1 MKKILAIC
9 LFAVFHIFSVR
20 AGDTVSTRHHFHFS
34 LTNAMSGSFAMING
48 QGATDFTHTDSWPDF
63 WDSTH
68 YKLRVGYSVYAQI
81 KYSYDVCRYLSVQTG
96 LGYMLTSHHYDVP
109 IAYIDGWGGRNV
121 VGNTVRRYIGFLSW
135 PIEARVKIPIHHD
148 AISVTVGTHYCVG
161 ANMTTIEFG
170 QMGGL
175 GSGGLSK
182 ITKSSGAV
190 GAVTGGALFRI
201 GYEKKLNKYH
211 SIDIGAV
218 AHLWDLYGNF
228 DDSPSTGA
236 RTYKYYVGID
246 VDFLLGIKPRHHRSD
261 SGKSAK

>member
-1 MKKILAIC
+1 MKRILAISLC
-9 LFAVFHIFSVR
+9 MFLHIFCLR

-48 QGATDFTHTDSWPDF
+48 HGATDFNYTESWPDF

-68 YKLRVGYSVYAQI
+68 YKLKLGYSVYAQI

-96 LGYMLTSHHYDVP
+96 MGYMLTSHHYDVP
-109 IAYIDGWGGRNV
+109 ISYTDGWGGRNV
-121 VGNTVRRYIGFLSW
+121 VGYTFRRYIGFLSW
-135 PIEARVKIPIHHD
+135 PIEARFKIPIHRD
-148 AISVTVGTHYCVG
+148 AISVTVGTHYCIG
-161 ANMTTIEFG
+161 ANMTTIEYA

-175 GSGGLSK
+175 GSGGMSK
-182 ITKSSGAV
+182 TTKSSGSV

-201 GYEKKLNKYH
+201 GYEKKLSKYH

-218 AHLWDLYGNF
+218 AHFWDIYGNY
-228 DDSPSTGA
+228 DENLSTGA

-246 VDFLLGIKPRHHRSD
+246 VDFLFGFKSRHHKAA
-261 SGKSAK
+261 SGKTSK